1 MKQILLT
8 TVISLVVIALIAVG
22 GYWFIQRE
30 AAKGEEPRAVSAGV
44 EAPEVQQTEQTL
56 EITDTPFSV
65 DMDEKKL
72 QDHLHEMSHSKVY
85 AADKWG
91 QVRLITPTNIAEL
104 LAIVEAGDFEEK
116 SFYLNT
122 LEAWQ
127 QGDFSNAVE
136 VHNTIW
142 SWHGGTIGKASRLM
156 TPEEE
161 QAYLQARLP

>member
-1 MKQILLT
+1 MKQTIWT
-8 TVISLVVIALIAVG
+8 TVISFGAIALLAVG

-30 AAKGEEPRAVSAGV
+30 AAKGEEPRAVSASV
-44 EAPEVQQTEQTL
+44 QAPEVQQPERTL
-56 EITDTPFSV
+56 EFTDTPFSA

-91 QVRLITPTNIAEL
+91 QVRLITPANIAEL
-104 LAIVEAGDFEEK
+104 QTIVEAGDFEEK
-116 SFYLNT
+116 DFYQST

-127 QGDFSNAVE
+127 KGDFSNAVD

-156 TPEEE
+156 TEEEE
-161 QAYLQARLP
+161 QAYTRSNF

>member
-1 MKQILLT
+1 MKQTIWT
-8 TVISLVVIALIAVG
+8 TVISLGAIALLAVG

-30 AAKGEEPRAVSAGV
+30 AAKGEEPRAVSAV
-44 EAPEVQQTEQTL
+44 VQAPEVQQTERTL
-56 EITDTPFSV
+56 EITDTPFSA
-65 DMDEKKL
+65 DMDEEKL

-91 QVRLITPTNIAEL
+91 QVRLITQANIAEL
-104 LAIVEAGDFEEK
+104 LAIVEASDFSEK
-116 SFYLNT
+116 AFYQRT
-122 LEAWQ
+122 LEDWQ

-142 SWHGGTIGKASRLM
+142 NWHGGTVGKASRLM

-161 QAYLQARLP
+161 KEYLDRNS

>member
-1 MKQILLT
+1 MKQILAT
-8 TVISLVVIALIAVG
+8 TIISFGVIALLAVG

-30 AAKGEEPRAVSAGV
+30 AAKGEVQ
-44 EAPEVQQTEQTL
+44 APEVQPTEQTL
-56 EITDTPFSV
+56 EIVDTPFSV

-91 QVRLITPTNIAEL
+91 QVRLITPTNISEL
-104 LAIVEAGDFEEK
+104 QAIVETGDFEKE
-116 SFYLNT
+116 SFYLST

-127 QGDFSNAVE
+127 KGDFSNAVE

-142 SWHGGTIGKASRLM
+142 SWHGGTVGKATRLM

-161 QAYLQARLP
+161 KTYLQRNS